1 MVNKVLCLED
11 IFSDVAPQKLDVFG
25 QNMAEGWGMGT
36 EWPYKT
42 FGEIAPEA
50 TEKGKYQPFLHDAYH
65 APVRSRP
72 LHRLWI
78 FRRRK
83 VAGGYIH

>member
-36 EWPYKT
+36 E
-42 FGEIAPEA
+42 
-50 TEKGKYQPFLHDAYH
+50 
-65 APVRSRP
+65 
-72 LHRLWI
+72 
-78 FRRRK
+78 
-83 VAGGYIH
+83 